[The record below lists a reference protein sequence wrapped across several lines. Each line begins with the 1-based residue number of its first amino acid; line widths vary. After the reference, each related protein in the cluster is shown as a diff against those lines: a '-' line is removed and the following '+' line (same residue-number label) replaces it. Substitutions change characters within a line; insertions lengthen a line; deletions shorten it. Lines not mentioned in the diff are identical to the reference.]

1 MRLLSWSNFII
12 TGLLITAQPTLVAQ
26 NSTLNSWSSTQA
38 EFSSTDVK
46 QAGARV
52 NRLEGRYAFELKGSL
67 ISDGPSNHAF
77 PSHDAGVIGSF
88 VVDGRGNITSGT
100 LDFNS
105 SQNRLVELPFKGTY
119 MLDANGIGTMTWTS
133 TVFNHTFALYTS
145 QADEG
150 VDSATFLE
158 NDGAAGFSGFLR
170 RQKVSAL
177 VGSYRFSLD
186 GETFETINTPSQ
198 VAIAGKLGITQG
210 FLQASATVLIGSA
223 ANTKS
228 VIVTSNAFS
237 TAITNPDQNG
247 RFKFTLAFAPNA
259 PIPPVEC
266 VGYVVDA
273 QHFVSIN
280 IEQPTSQLPFFVG
293 SAEDE
298 SAQRDFPY

>member
-1 MRLLSWSNFII
+1 MRVLSWSNFII
-12 TGLLITAQPTLVAQ
+12 TGLLITALPTLVAQ
-26 NSTLNSWSSTQA
+26 NSTPNSGSSTQA
-38 EFSSTDVK
+38 EFSSTDVE
-46 QAGARV
+46 QASAGV
-52 NRLEGRYAFELKGSL
+52 NRLEGRYAFELKGAL

-105 SQNRLVELPFKGTY
+105 SQNRLVELPFKGSYT
-119 MLDANGIGTMTWTS
+119 LGANGIGTMTWTS

-145 QADEG
+145 QTNDGIE
-150 VDSATFLE
+150 SATFLE

-170 RQKVSAL
+170 RQKISAL
-177 VGSYRFSLD
+177 AGSYRFSFA
-186 GETFETINTPSQ
+186 GETFETMNTPSE
-198 VAIAGKLGITQG
+198 VAIAGTFDITQS
-210 FLQASATVLIGSA
+210 FLQASATILIASA

-228 VIVTSNAFS
+228 VIVTSNAFP

-266 VGYVVDA
+266 VGFVVDA
-273 QHFVSIN
+273 QHFVVIN
-280 IEQPTSQLPFFVG
+280 VEQPTSQLPFFIG
-293 SAEDE
+293 SAED
-298 SAQRDFPY
+298 